1 MAEFKYE
8 ITQAEHMGY
17 TFPRRSFIRYV
28 VKDEKCYGC
37 SGIKPYDDKRSFLYF
52 SYVDGIEDD
61 RSVHAA
67 LILQLEKDA
76 EKNGAESIFINIEN
90 DEFDWYASLGY
101 QETERIE
108 DEETVRL
115 QGAHIIFD
123 KTVEKQPP
131 AQRQRAGDTRACLSI
146 ICFVAQKRLILACFC
161 AILLK

>member
-37 SGIKPYDDKRSFLYF
+37 GGIKPYDDKRSFLYF

-67 LILQLEKDA
+67 LIQQLEKDA
-76 EKNGAESIFINIEN
+76 KKKGAESIFINIEN

-101 QETERIE
+101 KETERIE
-108 DEETVRL
+108 DEKTVRL
-115 QGAHIIFD
+115 QGAYVFFD
-123 KTVEKQPP
+123 KTVAKS
-131 AQRQRAGDTRACLSI
+131 L
-146 ICFVAQKRLILACFC
+146 
-161 AILLK
+161 